1 MRSLAGPFWVTS
13 KSYALPLHLLLICAP
28 LTLTYMRPASYSTVI
43 KSLAQS
49 YTYAQRAWL
58 HLFNFPCCYAV
69 SVIIYR
75 GFTFQSFTKMW
86 ISKQQMQHFP
96 HSTDDDLHQKSEHLR
111 TPRRTWEHGIPPEL
125 HQPRYPSFP
134 RVQDNDNVICRKAPL
149 DGAGCAYLQLNSDK
163 HC

>member
-13 KSYALPLHLLLICAP
+13 KSYALPLHLLLICTP

-75 GFTFQSFTKMW
+75 GFTFQPFTKMW

-96 HSTDDDLHQKSEHLR
+96 HRTDDDLHQKVS
-111 TPRRTWEHGIPPEL
+111 TCAPQDEHGSMGSL
-125 HQPRYPSFP
+125 RNCTN
-134 RVQDNDNVICRKAPL
+134 QDILPFLGFRIMIMWF
-149 DGAGCAYLQLNSDK
+149 AGK
-163 HC
+163 HH